1 MQTRKEDFLKH
12 QGQTTPYALGME
24 VASADGMYIE
34 DSSGKK
40 YLDLVA
46 GVSAC
51 TLGHSHPEVV
61 KAVQEQAGNYMHVM
75 VYGEYIQ
82 DPQLNLALAFAE
94 HLPES
99 LNCTYFVN
107 SGVEAIEAAMKLAKR
122 ATGKTEMVS
131 CTNSYHGSTHGALSI
146 MGTEVQKSK
155 FRPLL
160 PQCRQIIYND
170 ESSLVQITEKT
181 AGVIIE
187 PVQGASGFITP
198 ENNFLQKVAKKCKK
212 VGALLILDEIQ
223 TCYGRTGKMFGFET
237 YGIVPDIL
245 CLAKG
250 MGGGMPI
257 GAFIAS
263 TSLMH
268 LLKENPKLG
277 HITTFGG
284 HPVSCAA
291 ALATWNVLKD
301 SDIIDKIPKK
311 EAIFRAGLVHPLIE
325 QVQGIGLMLGVI
337 VKNSE
342 VCSLLVEKLMERG
355 IITFFFLFRDDAIRL
370 SPPLIISPEEI
381 EFCCKEIRACLDE
394 IQGELGAK

>member
-1 MQTRKEDFLKH
+1 MQNRKELFVKH

-24 VASADGMYIE
+24 VDKADGSYIWDKE
-34 DSSGKK
+34 GKK

-51 TLGHSHPEVV
+51 TLGHCHPAVV
-61 KAVQEQAGNYMHVM
+61 QAVQKQAAEYMHVM

-82 DPQLNLALAFAE
+82 DPQIDLALAYAA

-122 ATGKTEMVS
+122 ATGRTEMVS
-131 CTNSYHGSTHGALSI
+131 CLSSYHGSTQGALSI
-146 MGTEVQKSK
+146 MGTEEQKSK

-160 PQCRQIIYND
+160 PQCKQIIYND
-170 ESSLVQITEKT
+170 VDSLSIINKQT

-187 PVQGASGFITP
+187 PVQGASGFVVP
-198 ENNFLQKVAKKCKK
+198 SNNFLQKVKERCEE
-212 VGALLILDEIQ
+212 VGALLIFDEIQ
-223 TCYGRTGKMFGFET
+223 TCYGRTGKMFGFE
-237 YGIVPDIL
+237 YFNVIPDIL

-263 TSLMH
+263 TDLMH
-268 LLKENPKLG
+268 LFKENPKLG

-291 ALATWNVLKD
+291 SLATWNVLKNTD
-301 SDIIDKIPKK
+301 LIDQIPVK
-311 EAIFRAGLVHPLIE
+311 EQLFRGHLSHPLIKGI
-325 QVQGIGLMLGVI
+325 QGLGLMLSIEVQ
-337 VKNSE
+337 SDE
-342 VCSLLVEKLMERG
+342 VCTKLVEKLMDKG
-355 IITFFFLFRDDAIRL
+355 LITFFFLFRTDAVRL
-370 SPPLIISPEEI
+370 SPPLTISEEEI
-381 EFCCKEIRACLDE
+381 VWACEQICQCLDE
-394 IQGELGAK
+394 IQAER